1 MSTRLAELIYRFRL
15 PLCAVILIGFL
26 GLLPLTNVTNIDN
39 DIGMWISRDDPI
51 YVTYE
56 RFREEF
62 GGQRVLMVALR
73 SDRLFTPE
81 GLTFVRQITDD
92 IQRVDPV
99 DRVQSLSTANIVT
112 STPQTGPGSRVP
124 DPGSRV
130 PDPGSRAP
138 DPLSPDVNDEGG
150 IEVQPLLDK
159 VVDEKAAARVR
170 SRVLADPLL
179 RGDLVSEDG
188 TVTAL
193 IVTFDEERIDDVRS
207 DVIDRIHG
215 LIDPRLPAGMTAYYN
230 GSIEISET
238 YNRVTKSNLASLT
251 PPILLL
257 TIGAL
262 FFMFRSWRLT
272 LLVMGAVLVSFVWTM
287 GMYVLMGFTFNV
299 LASMM
304 PPLVMI
310 LAIADDVHIVQH
322 YTEELRASGSKE
334 RAFKSSVRHLFAPL
348 LGASA
353 TTALGLASLATS
365 HVVAVRAFGI
375 GAAVGVMVDFVMSLV
390 LVPTMLTL
398 IKHSPTV
405 APQERY
411 LVGPMQRVARF
422 SMRNARQVIV
432 ATVVVMGIGLVGLRW
447 LHVDTNHINFFAK
460 DHPLSQSARVI
471 DQQLSGI
478 YSFSILFEGEPD
490 SMKSP
495 DALRRMEELRV
506 RLQKLPFVKKVV
518 SVADYVKRVNRE
530 LSGGAEADA
539 VVPASGDAIAQEL
552 FVFGLSDEGRRELE
566 RVVASDYSRA
576 QMSVKLASMSSDL
589 VFAQITRAEEEAT
602 AVFAGSGI
610 TPTVTGSGR
619 LFSTLDHYIVV
630 SQLSS
635 FATAFLTVFAVIFLV
650 FRSARFGVLA
660 IIANAL
666 PVCAVLGLMGWLGIS
681 LNVATVMVASV
692 ALGIVDDDTIHFINR
707 FRRETG
713 AGRGTEA
720 AIEAA
725 TMHEGRASLTTAIIN
740 SLGYGIMVVS
750 SYKPTAWF
758 GGLLALTMVVAFLAE
773 VLVVP
778 AVITLFPRLFGAPAV
793 ARLGSA
799 A

>member
-1 MSTRLAELIYRFRL
+1 MSGRLADLIYRFRL
-15 PLCAVILIGFL
+15 PLCAVILLGFL
-26 GLLPLTNVTNIDN
+26 ALLPLTNVTAIDN
-39 DIGMWISRDDPI
+39 DISMWISRDDPV
-51 YVTYE
+51 YETYE

-62 GGQRVLMVALR
+62 GGQRTLMIALR
-73 SDRLFTPE
+73 SDRLLTPE

-92 IQRVDPV
+92 IERVDPV
-99 DRVQSLSTANIVT
+99 ERVYSLSTANIVT
-112 STPQTGPGSRVP
+112 NLP
-124 DPGSRV
+124 DARRPVKGR
-130 PDPGSRAP
+130 PTTD
-138 DPLSPDVNDEGG
+138 DDQGG
-150 IEVQPLLDK
+150 IEVQPLLDD
-159 VVDEKAAARVR
+159 VIDEQAASRVR

-179 RGDLVSEDG
+179 RGDVVSEDG

-193 IVTFDEERIDDVRS
+193 IVTFDEDRIDEVRGEAL
-207 DVIDRIHG
+207 DRIHA
-215 LIDPRLPAGMTAYYN
+215 LIDPRLPAGMKAYYN

-238 YNRVTKSNLASLT
+238 YNRVTKSNLMKLT

-262 FFMFRSWRLT
+262 FWMFRSWRLT
-272 LLVMGAVLVSFVWTM
+272 LLVMSAVVVSFVWTM
-287 GMYVLMGFTFNV
+287 GLYVLMGFTYNI

-322 YTEELRASGSKE
+322 FTEDLRATGSKE
-334 RAFKSSVRHLFAPL
+334 HAFKSSVQHLFAPL

-390 LVPTMLTL
+390 LVPTLLTF
-398 IKHSPTV
+398 ITPSAAV

-411 LVGPMQRVARF
+411 FLGPMQRVARF
-422 SMRNARQVIV
+422 SMRNARQVVI
-432 ATVVVMGIGLVGLRW
+432 ATGVLMAVGLLGLRW
-447 LHVDTNHINFFAK
+447 LHVDTNHINFFAE
-460 DHPLSQSARVI
+460 DHPLHQSATVI
-471 DQQLSGI
+471 DQELSGI
-478 YSFSILFEGEPD
+478 YSFNILLEGPPD

-530 LSGGAEADA
+530 LTATGPPEGGPYEGGPPKGGPYESDVLPTSA
-539 VVPASGDAIAQEL
+539 DAIAQEL
-552 FVFGLSDEGRRELE
+552 FVFGLSDEGRRELD

-576 QMSVKLASMSSDL
+576 QISVRLASMSSDL
-589 VFAQITRAEEEAT
+589 VFEQINRAEIEA
-602 AVFAGSGI
+602 AAAFAGSGI

-707 FRRETG
+707 FRRETK

-750 SYKPTAWF
+750 AYKPTAWF

-773 VLVVP
+773 VFVVP
-778 AVITLFPRLFGAPAV
+778 AVITLFPRIFGAPAV

>member
-1 MSTRLAELIYRFRL
+1 MSARIADLIYRFRL
-15 PLCAVILIGFL
+15 PLSAAILLGFL
-26 GLLPLTNVTNIDN
+26 AMLPLTNVTAIDN
-39 DIGMWISRDDPI
+39 DISMWISRDDPI
-51 YVTYE
+51 YRTYE

-62 GGQRVLMVALR
+62 GGQRNLLIALR
-73 SDRLFTPE
+73 SPRLFDPE
-81 GLTFVRQITDD
+81 SLEFIRQVTDD
-92 IQRVDPV
+92 IERVDTV
-99 DRVQSLSTANIVT
+99 DRAHSLSTANIVT
-112 STPQTGPGSRVP
+112 SLPAGP
-124 DPGSRV
+124 D
-130 PDPGSRAP
+130 D
-138 DPLSPDVNDEGG
+138 DGG
-150 IEVQPLLDK
+150 IEVQPLLDD
-159 VVDEKAAARVR
+159 VIDAPAAVRARG
-170 SRVLADPLL
+170 RVLADRLL

-188 TVTAL
+188 TVTA
-193 IVTFDEERIDDVRS
+193 IVVTFDEDRIDDVRG
-207 DVIDRIHG
+207 DVISRIHQ
-215 LIDPRLPAGMTAYYN
+215 LIDSRLPDGMEAHYN
-230 GSIEISET
+230 GSLEISET
-238 YNRVTKSNLASLT
+238 YNQVTQSNLMKLT

-257 TIGAL
+257 TVGAL

-272 LLVMGAVLVSFVWTM
+272 LLVMGAVVVSFVWTM
-287 GMYVLMGFTFNV
+287 GLYVLMGFTYNI
-299 LASMM
+299 LASML

-322 YTEELRASGSKE
+322 FTEELRATGSKE
-334 RAFKSSVRHLFAPL
+334 HAFKSAVRHLFAPL

-365 HVVAVRAFGI
+365 DVVAVRAFGI

-390 LVPTMLTL
+390 LVPTLLTMLKPSATM
-398 IKHSPTV
+398 

-411 LVGPMQRVARF
+411 FVGPMQRVARF
-422 SMRNARQVIV
+422 SIRHAKRVVLV
-432 ATVVVMGIGLVGLRW
+432 ASVVMAVGLFGLRW
-447 LHVDTNHINFFAK
+447 LHVDTNHINFFAT
-460 DHPLSQSARVI
+460 DHPLHQSAVVI
-471 DQQLSGI
+471 DQELSGI
-478 YSFSILFEGEPD
+478 YSFNVLLEGEPE
-490 SMKSP
+490 SMKTP
-495 DALRRMEELRV
+495 DALRRMEQLRV
-506 RLQKLPFVKKVV
+506 RLEKLPFVRKVV

-530 LSGGAEADA
+530 LNGGAESEE
-539 VVPASGDAIAQEL
+539 VVPASAEAIAQEL

-576 QMSVKLASMSSDL
+576 QISVKLASMSSDL
-589 VFAQITRAEEEAT
+589 VFEQINRAEEEAK

-619 LFSTLDHYIVV
+619 LFASLDHYIVV

-666 PVCAVLGLMGWLGIS
+666 PVGAVLGLMGWLGIS

-692 ALGIVDDDTIHFINR
+692 ALGIVDDDTIHFIGR
-707 FRRETG
+707 FRRDAA
-713 AGRGTEA
+713 AGLGTEA

-750 SYKPTAWF
+750 AYKPTAWF

-778 AVITLFPRLFGAPAV
+778 AVITLFPRVFGAPAV